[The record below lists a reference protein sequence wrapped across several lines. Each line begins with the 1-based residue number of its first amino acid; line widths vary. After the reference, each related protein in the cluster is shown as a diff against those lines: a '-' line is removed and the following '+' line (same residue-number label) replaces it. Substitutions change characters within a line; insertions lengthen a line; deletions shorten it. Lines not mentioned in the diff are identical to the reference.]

1 MKFVPVLDDVV
12 EIQLLLMCRFVV
24 GVGELSLHHGKV
36 SDPPRV
42 PLHTVQEGERGS
54 LENLPRRRRLRFFM
68 ARKLTKI
75 EKERLKCA
83 CFYVLLCVLIGLL
96 IAWNFMSGEANVFVK
111 MFDFNGD

>member
-12 EIQLLLMCRFVV
+12 ELQLLLMCRFVA
-24 GVGELSLHHGKV
+24 GVGEPSLHQGKV
-36 SDPPRV
+36 SDPPHV
-42 PLHTVQEGERGS
+42 PLHTEQEGERGS
-54 LENLPRRRRLRFFM
+54 LEILPRRRRFSM

-83 CFYVLLCVLIGLL
+83 CFYVLLCVMIGLL
-96 IAWNFMSGEANVFVK
+96 IVWNFMSGEANVFVK